1 MSYSRG
7 NPEGGWPA
15 LGYSPDVPPPLT
27 PHQQQ
32 QQQQGLYTV
41 QTTQRV
47 EYYPKS
53 VPDIKAQQMQFTEV
67 HHYTTVSTASYPGV
81 YPPSGPPPP
90 VNFSVPPPAVDKVNF
105 SQPPPPF
112 NAAAAPVSLPMLNV
126 PPPGFGLPSSSSS
139 GMSPPRRNADLQLD
153 RYKVSAKRAD
163 KIAELLLKN
172 DTVSSSRSPPRRS
185 RRSRSRYNCVNF
197 PARLHF
203 INKSQKFVKIIL
215 IFYDLLTTDLD
226 HQKEGGAEVQGLR

>member
-1 MSYSRG
+1 MSYPRG
-7 NPEGGWPA
+7 NTEGGWPA

-32 QQQQGLYTV
+32 QQQLGLYTV

-47 EYYPKS
+47 DYFPKS
-53 VPDIKAQQMQFTEV
+53 VPDIKPQQMQFTEV

-81 YPPSGPPPP
+81 YPPTGPPSS
-90 VNFSVPPPAVDKVNF
+90 VNFSVPPPAVEKVNF

-112 NAAAAPVSLPMLNV
+112 NAAAAQVSLPPLNV
-126 PPPGFGLPSSSSS
+126 PPPGFGPP
-139 GMSPPRRNADLQLD
+139 PPRRSSDLQLD

-185 RRSRSRYNCVNF
+185 RRSRSRY
-197 PARLHF
+197 
-203 INKSQKFVKIIL
+203 KFKP
-215 IFYDLLTTDLD
+215 
-226 HQKEGGAEVQGLR
+226 